1 MHKEIEL
8 KVLEIDVK
16 EIQRKLV
23 QLGAKK
29 VEDCIIRDRIFDFS
43 DRRIEKKG
51 DVLRVR
57 QQGNKTVLTYKAGT
71 KKKSEF
77 KEADEHETCVDDFDT
92 VCSVLKHLGLEAWI
106 RIEKRRISYIH
117 GKTKIEIDKYPT
129 IPAYL
134 EIEGSKEAIMNVL
147 KKLGYTMKDTTT
159 MSSTYVLK
167 HYKQDF
173 TKQEFEK

>member
-8 KVLEIDVK
+8 KVLEIDVEK
-16 EIQRKLV
+16 IQRKLIK
-23 QLGAKK
+23 LGAKK
-29 VEDCIIRDRIFDFS
+29 VEDCMIRDRIFDFI

-57 QQGNKTVLTYKAGT
+57 QHRNKTILTYKAGT
-71 KKKSEF
+71 GKKSKF

-92 VCSVLKHLGLEAWI
+92 ICNILKHLGIEAWI
-106 RIEKRRISYIH
+106 RIDKRRISYVLN
-117 GKTKIEIDKYPT
+117 KTKIEIDKYPT

-134 EIEGSKEAIMNVL
+134 EIEGSKEDIL
-147 KKLGYTMKDTTT
+147 DILEKLGYSIKDTTT
-159 MSSTYVLK
+159 KSSTEVLK
-167 HYKQDF
+167 QYGKDF